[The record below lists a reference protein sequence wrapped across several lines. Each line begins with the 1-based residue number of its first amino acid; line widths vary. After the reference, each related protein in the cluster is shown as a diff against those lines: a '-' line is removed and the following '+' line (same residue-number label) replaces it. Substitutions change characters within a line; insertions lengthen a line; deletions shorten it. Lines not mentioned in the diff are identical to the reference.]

1 MTAAAPAPLVLLGAA
16 ARSAAGLARALA
28 RVQRDNPGVTAL
40 AAHFVHLVDLARPL
54 TSDERTLLERLLV
67 YGPRPAAAAG
77 PAARDGVAWLVV
89 PRLGT
94 ISPWSSKATD
104 IAHTSGLDA
113 VRRLERGVRWTVAGA
128 VASARALHGA
138 LADRMTE
145 SVLAADADV
154 GSLFAA
160 GSPRP
165 LGRIALGADAHA
177 ALAAADRALGL
188 ALAPDEI
195 DYLVRAYA
203 ELGRD
208 PTDVELMMFAQANS
222 EHCRHKIFNARF
234 VIDGVAQERSLFQL
248 IKTSTAAAPDGVL
261 SAYSDNAAV
270 FAGPDGQRFFADPDR
285 VYRAHAEPVHVLLKV
300 ETHNHPTAIA
310 PFPGAATG
318 SGGEIRDEGATGQG
332 ARPKAGVVGF
342 TVSDLRLPGAP
353 RPWERPEARPA
364 RIASALEIMLDGPL
378 GGAAFNNE
386 FGRPAIGGYFRT
398 FELEVP
404 GPRGPEVRGYHKPVM
419 IAGGVGNV
427 RPAHVHKGEVPAGAP
442 LVVLG
447 GPALLIGLG
456 GGAASS
462 MAQGASH
469 EDLDFASVQRDNAE
483 IQRRCQEVI
492 DACTAR
498 GAASPIVSIHDVG
511 AGGLSNA
518 LPELAHGS
526 GRGARFDLRAI
537 PSGDPAMS
545 PAELWCNE
553 AQERYVLALAPDG
566 LDAFA
571 ALCARE
577 RAPWALLGHATAEPR
592 LVVDDP
598 LLGETAVD
606 MDLEVLLGK
615 PPRMVRDVATEPVAF
630 RPLELTGVT
639 VDGALARVLRL
650 PTVADKTFLV
660 TIGDRS
666 VGGLVMREPMVG
678 RWQVPCADVAVTA
691 TDFVGVTGEAMA
703 LGERPPVALLS
714 PGAASRLAITE
725 ALTNLA
731 AAPVARLADAR
742 LSCNWMAAAGWPG
755 EDARLYEAVRAAG
768 AELATALGVA
778 IPVGKDS
785 MSMRTVWQDAAGE
798 HAVVSPITLVATA
811 AAPVTDVRRVLT
823 PDLGFDDARPG
834 PVALL
839 VVELSPGRHRLGGS
853 CLAQVHGQLGD
864 TPPDLDDPERL
875 RGFFAAVQAC
885 RDLLV
890 GYHDRSDGG
899 LIVTLLELAFASGAG
914 LEVRLP
920 DTEGDPGGEADAAGA
935 GGEAGALAW
944 LFSEEPGAVLA
955 VLPGDVDRVR
965 ACLADHGLAAGVWLA
980 GTAAPGDRITV
991 RAGDGAVVLDRSR
1004 HELRGWWSE
1013 TSHRL
1018 AALRDD
1024 PGCADEEQ
1032 AARVDPDEPGL
1043 VAALTFDP
1051 EQRVA
1056 APYVARGAR
1065 PAVAIL
1071 REQGCNSHVEM
1082 AAAFTAAG
1090 FEAVDVHMTEL
1101 HGGLALDRFRGL
1113 VAVGGFS
1120 YGDVLGAGLGWAKS
1134 LLYGK
1139 TARDAVARFLARPD
1153 TFTLGVCNGCQMMA
1167 ALRELV
1173 PGAERWPRFVR
1184 NRSEQFEARLSLI
1197 EIAPGPSLFFAGMAG
1212 SRLPIPVS
1220 HGEGRVEP
1228 DAEGDLDALAGAGLI
1243 AARFVDGHGR
1253 IATRYPANPNGSPG
1267 GITALTVPDGRVT
1280 ILMPHPERAA
1290 RPHLP
1295 TWRPRTWRASPWQRM
1310 FDNARAWIG

>member
-1 MTAAAPAPLVLLGAA
+1 MKPSAPLLLRGAPALSA
-16 ARSAAGLARALA
+16 ARLAKQLA
-28 RVQRDNPGVTAL
+28 RVQRGNSGVLAL
-40 AAHFVHLVDLARPL
+40 AAEHLHLVELTRPL
-54 TSDERTLLERLLV
+54 VADERALLDRLLT
-67 YGPRPAAAAG
+67 YGPRRAPVAV
-77 PAARDGVAWLVV
+77 DGLMFVVV
-89 PRLGT
+89 PRFGT

-113 VRRLERGVRWTVAGA
+113 VQRIERGIRWTIGGKITDVA
-128 VASARALHGA
+128 ALHGA

-145 SVLAADADV
+145 SVIAIGRGANADARTDADIAR
-154 GSLFAA
+154 LFAA
-160 GSPRP
+160 GAPRP
-165 LGRIALGADAHA
+165 LGTIVLGADPRA

-188 ALAPDEI
+188 ALAPDEV
-195 DYLVRAYA
+195 DYLAAAYA

-234 VIDGVAQERSLFQL
+234 VVDGAAQERSLFQM
-248 IKTSTAAAPDGVL
+248 IRASTAASPDGVL
-261 SAYSDNAAV
+261 SAYSDNACV
-270 FAGPDGQRFFADPDR
+270 FAGPDGQRFFPDGDR

-318 SGGEIRDEGATGQG
+318 SGGEIRDEGATGRG
-332 ARPKAGVVGF
+332 AKPKAGVVGF
-342 TVSDLRLPGAP
+342 TVSNLRLPGAAQ
-353 RPWERPEARPA
+353 PWEGEEAKPG
-364 RIASALEIMLDGPL
+364 RIASALDIMIDGPL

-398 FELEVP
+398 FELTVP
-404 GPRGPEVRGYHKPVM
+404 GPRGVEVRGYHKPVM

-427 RPAHVHKGEVPAGAP
+427 RTPHVLKGEVPAGAP
-442 LVVLG
+442 MIVLG

-492 DACTAR
+492 DACWAM
-498 GAASPIVSIHDVG
+498 GDDNPIVSVHDVG

-518 LPELAHGS
+518 MPELAHGS
-526 GRGARFDLRAI
+526 QRGAHFDLRAI

-553 AQERYVLALAPDG
+553 AQERYVIALAPG
-566 LDAFA
+566 REAEFA

-577 RAPWALLGHATAEPR
+577 RAPWALLGHATAEPT
-592 LVVDDP
+592 LQVDDP
-598 LLGETAVD
+598 LLGASAVD
-606 MDLEVLLGK
+606 LPMDVLFGK
-615 PPRMVRDVATEPVAF
+615 PPRMVRDVVSEPVRF
-630 RPLELTGVT
+630 RPLDLAGVT
-639 VDGALARVLRL
+639 FEAALERVLRL
-650 PTVADKTFLV
+650 PTVADKGFLV

-691 TDFVGVTGEAMA
+691 TDYVGVTGEAMA
-703 LGERPPVALLS
+703 MGERPPVALLS
-714 PGAASRLAITE
+714 PAAASRLAIAE
-725 ALTNLA
+725 AITNIA
-731 AAPVARLADAR
+731 AAPIARLADVR

-768 AELATALGVA
+768 AELAPALGIA

-785 MSMRTVWQDAAGE
+785 MSMKTVWKDGQGD
-798 HAVVSPITLVATA
+798 HAVVSPITLVVTA
-811 AAPVTDVRRVLT
+811 AAPVTDIRAVLT
-823 PDLGFDDARPG
+823 PDVGFGADAGETRRG
-834 PVALL
+834 PVTL
-839 VVELSPGRHRLGGS
+839 VAVDLSATKARFAQAGRLGGS

-864 TPPDLDDPERL
+864 TPPDLEDAGLL
-875 RGFFAAVQAC
+875 RRFFEAVQEL
-885 RDLLV
+885 RPHLV
-890 GYHDRSDGG
+890 AYHDRSDGG
-899 LIVTLLELAFASGAG
+899 FIVALLEIAFASGA
-914 LEVRLP
+914 
-920 DTEGDPGGEADAAGA
+920 
-935 GGEAGALAW
+935 ALDLRVPTGFEPMAT

-955 VLPGDVDRVR
+955 VLPEHVERVR
-965 ACLADHGLAAGVWLA
+965 ERLEQLGLMHGVWVA
-980 GTAAPGDRITV
+980 GTATPGDRITLTTDSGQV
-991 RAGDGAVVLDRSR
+991 LLDRSR
-1004 HELRGWWSE
+1004 HDLRAIWSE
-1013 TSHRL
+1013 TTHRM

-1024 PGCADEEQ
+1024 AACADEEQ
-1032 AARVDPDEPGL
+1032 AARVDGQNPGL
-1043 VAALTFDP
+1043 TAALTFDP
-1051 EQRVA
+1051 EERVA
-1056 APYVARGAR
+1056 APFVHRGAR

-1082 AAAFTAAG
+1082 AAAFPAAG

-1101 HGGLALDRFRGL
+1101 HGGLSLDRFRGL

-1120 YGDVLGAGLGWAKS
+1120 YGDVLGAGEGWAKS
-1134 LLYGK
+1134 LLYGQA
-1139 TARDAVARFLARPD
+1139 ARASLSGFLARSD

-1167 ALRELV
+1167 ALREIV
-1173 PGAERWPRFVR
+1173 PGAARWPRFVR
-1184 NRSEQFEARLSLI
+1184 NRSEQFEARLSLV
-1197 EIAPGPSLFFAGMAG
+1197 EIVKSPSIFFAGMEG
-1212 SRLPIPVS
+1212 SRLPIPVA
-1220 HGEGRVEP
+1220 HGEGRAEP
-1228 DAEGDLDALAGAGLI
+1228 QADDDLAALAAQSLVV
-1243 AARFVDGHGR
+1243 ARFVDGHGR
-1253 IATRYPANPNGSPG
+1253 VATTYPANPNGSPD

-1295 TWRPRTWRASPWQRM
+1295 TWRPRAWLTSPWQRL
-1310 FDNARAWIG
+1310 FDNARRWVG